1 MGTDRVFEGKE
12 GSTGRDRI
20 MAADSMSVP
29 DYYARLGVDPG
40 AARAE
45 IEAALKRMQPAWS
58 MGTRNPKTRH
68 ANQLYLDEIPALRR
82 ALLSD
87 DTSRAA
93 YDAELAMVQVAE
105 REIKLD
111 ELQRRVR
118 LRAAKGGLSPTDRR
132 ILGDEA
138 QKLGLTEDDL
148 LRATRPIPTL
158 VEAASLDEDAELDQ
172 DSPADVLDPSTR
184 RQIRVALEHLA
195 CRDLYDALGVAR
207 DAPGTYIV
215 SRADAERQRWMKKAQ
230 VTAEK
235 TAWLEVIT
243 HAQSHLSSSRA
254 RARYD
259 RTLAQEMEESF
270 EGMAAFALKGLRR
283 MDPGT
288 QAVLIEEAAA
298 VGIAAERADRLIGR
312 ICRRLGVARDHG
324 AVTPHAP
331 GSSAPQ
337 ATGGLAEKNG
347 AAKFSL
353 LRCRHCA
360 GVTELSP
367 VARKAPS
374 ARCRH
379 CGASLKWACPICKQ
393 NLWVDE
399 RRCGCGFRQAHC
411 EPLVRHFEAAQNA
424 FRNFDLARALEHLER
439 VQQFAPHLA
448 GARNGIL
455 KVRQRQAEIERVRLA
470 YHTARA
476 GGRLASARAAVEAW
490 SRLVDPASPDLQA
503 AWSELGQSLRRAE
516 ALAARARET
525 ERTDPAT
532 ARAIYRQSL
541 ALAADLP
548 EALAGLKRTPADPPT
563 ALDAEVMG
571 DRIRLS
577 WTPAPPDGLGP
588 LTFVVVR
595 KRGGALQHPADGTR
609 IAEVSTTEFDDV
621 HVAPGETV
629 GYAVLSKRGG
639 VESIAAISLGP
650 FVFLAD
656 VKDVRVEFRHQ
667 EVELGWS
674 LPRGVTEVR
683 VIRKRGEP
691 PKTPRDGDRI
701 PAALDHVLDRNL
713 DPDEIYYYAIYA
725 IYSMAD
731 GRLFPA
737 PGVVVSARPQPP
749 ITPLEAPRLVQEP
762 NGRVRIDWLEPA
774 RGSVKILRTAGPL
787 LLAAGARLVNAEALA
802 LEGQWLE
809 AAGPDRGYD
818 PDPPVGGHCY
828 YTPFTIWGESWTVGQ
843 SVALSRVADPTDLRA
858 TRVGSG
864 LGALPGSIRLTLRWR
879 WAAGA
884 AASLVMARQGSPPQ
898 GPDDP
903 TAIAATVSRA
913 DYDARDCWT
922 LNLPMGR
929 GGGGS
934 VVGAVGLKTGPD
946 GGNSRPSPEGG
957 SNHTATA
964 APLPAPPG
972 ANFSPSDSG
981 PWYIRVYS
989 VIDLDGVRSVS
1000 PGLDSSAATIV
1011 PGPHPEVTISY
1022 SLKRPWLPGF
1032 SWSVGFRT
1040 EPAGAVV
1047 PPMVLVAHPRT
1058 VPLSVDDGQIV
1069 AHFPSGH
1076 DGAHFPIRTSL
1087 KLSEYGARV
1096 FPDPNVEPDGLQPIR
1111 LRHPETG
1118 ATRV

>member
-1 MGTDRVFEGKE
+1 MG
-12 GSTGRDRI
+12 
-20 MAADSMSVP
+20 VP
-29 DYYARLGVDPG
+29 DYYARLGVDRG

-45 IEAALKRMQPAWS
+45 IEAALLRMQPAWS

-87 DTSRAA
+87 APSRAA

-105 REIKLD
+105 RQSKLD
-111 ELQRRVR
+111 ELHRRVR
-118 LRAAKGGLSPTDRR
+118 LRAAKGGLSPSDRR
-132 ILGDEA
+132 LLGEEA
-138 QKLGLTEDDL
+138 QKLGLGEEDL
-148 LRATRPIPTL
+148 LRAIRPIPSL
-158 VEAASLDEDAELDQ
+158 VEAASLDEGDDLDRDA
-172 DSPADVLDPSTR
+172 PADVLDPSTR

-207 DAPGTYIV
+207 DAPASYVV

-243 HAQSHLSSSRA
+243 HAQSHLSSSKA

-259 RTLAQEMEESF
+259 RTLAQEAEESF
-270 EGMAAFALKGLRR
+270 EGMAAFTLKGLKRL
-283 MDPGT
+283 DPGT
-288 QAVLIEEAAA
+288 QVVLIEEAAA
-298 VGIAAERADRLIGR
+298 VGIAPERADRLISR
-312 ICRRLGVARDHG
+312 VCRRLDVARERG
-324 AVTPHAP
+324 GVTPLAGQP
-331 GSSAPQ
+331 SATP
-337 ATGGLAEKNG
+337 ATGSLAEKNG

-367 VARKAPS
+367 VARKAAS

-379 CGASLKWACPICKQ
+379 CGASLKWTCPICKQ

-399 RRCGCGFRQAHC
+399 RRCACGFRQALQ

-439 VQQFAPHLA
+439 VQQFAPNLA

-455 KVRQRQAEIERVRLA
+455 KIRQRQAEITRVQHA
-470 YHTARA
+470 YHTART
-476 GGRLASARAAVEAW
+476 GGRLAAARGAVEAW
-490 SRLVDPASPDLQA
+490 SRLVDPTSSELQA
-503 AWSELGQSLRRAE
+503 AWSELTHDLRRAE
-516 ALAARARET
+516 TLAAQARNI
-525 ERTDPAT
+525 ERTDPAA
-532 ARAIYRQSL
+532 ARALYRQSL
-541 ALAADLP
+541 AIASDLP
-548 EALAGLKRTPADPPT
+548 EALAGLKRTPPDPPT
-563 ALDAEVMG
+563 ALDAGVMG

-577 WTPAPPDGLGP
+577 WTPAAPDGVGP

-595 KRGGALQHPADGTR
+595 KRGGALQHPSDGTR
-609 IAEVSTTEFDDV
+609 IAEVSTTEFDDM

-683 VIRKRGEP
+683 VIRKRGGP

-701 PAALDHVLDRNL
+701 PSALDHALDRNL
-713 DPDEIYYYAIYA
+713 DPAEIYYYGIYA

-749 ITPLEAPRLVQEP
+749 IPALDAPRLVQEP
-762 NGRVRIDWLEPA
+762 SGRVRIDWLEPA
-774 RGSVKILRTAGPL
+774 RGSVKILRTAEPL
-787 LLAAGARLVNAEALA
+787 LTAAGTRMTTVAVEA

-809 AAGPDRGYD
+809 AAGPDRAYD
-818 PDPPVGGHCY
+818 PDPPVEGHCY
-828 YTPFTIWGESWTVGQ
+828 YTPMTIWGESWTLGH
-843 SVALSRVADPTDLRA
+843 SVALSRVADPSELRA

-864 LGALPGSIRLTLRWR
+864 LGAPAGSMRLTLRWR

-884 AASLVMARQGSPPQ
+884 DATLVVARQGSPTQ
-898 GPDDP
+898 GPTDP
-903 TAIAATVSRA
+903 MAVSSTVSRA
-913 DYDARDCWT
+913 DYNARDCWT
-922 LNLPMGR
+922 LNLPRGPLPGESIDNAAAPRGNPDSLTDGR
-929 GGGGS
+929 RFN
-934 VVGAVGLKTGPD
+934 GAGDQASAPA
-946 GGNSRPSPEGG
+946 RF
-957 SNHTATA
+957 ATA
-964 APLPAPPG
+964 QST
-972 ANFSPSDSG
+972 NSSRTDTS
-981 PWYIRVYS
+981 PWYIRIYS
-989 VIDLDGVRSVS
+989 VIDLDGVRSIS
-1000 PGLDSSAATIV
+1000 PGLESSAATVV
-1011 PGPHPEVTISY
+1011 PGPHPEVTVAY
-1022 SLKRPWLPGF
+1022 ALKRPWLPGF
-1032 SWSVGFRT
+1032 PWSVGFRT
-1040 EPAGAVV
+1040 EPAGAAV

-1069 AHFPSGH
+1069 AHFPSGR
-1076 DGAHFPIRTSL
+1076 DGAHFSIHTSL
-1087 KLSEYGARV
+1087 KLSQYGIRV
-1096 FPDPNVEPDGLQPIR
+1096 FPDPNVEPDGLMPIR

-1118 ATRV
+1118 AARV